1 MSLTSSLKFR
11 LSGFRQKLWFLPLAW
26 LWCVLINDL
35 RVEWTGNP
43 QYSYGWAVPFL
54 CAFLTW
60 QRIQKAESR
69 KQKAEMNFSFRLS
82 KVQLFTLALCA
93 ALYAPTR
100 LVQEANPGWRLVS
113 WALAIEVVGLTLLF
127 LHFSGSTVQR
137 LNISMRVLI
146 FPICFFLV
154 AVPWPSF
161 IEQPLIQGLTRAD
174 TNVTAEL
181 LGWLG
186 IPAIPHGNVIEV
198 AAGVVGIDEACSGIR
213 SFQATLMIALF
224 LGELY
229 ALNAAR
235 RSLLRPC
242 RLRAVVPFQSRA
254 DVTAGLGGGAQRRGG
269 HRVVA

>member
-1 MSLTSSLKFR
+1 MPF
-11 LSGFRQKLWFLPLAW
+11 AW

-35 RVEWTGNP
+35 RVEWTVNP

-54 CAFLTW
+54 CAFLLW
-60 QRIQKAESR
+60 QKIQKSEVRS
-69 KQKAEMNFSFRLS
+69 QKSEIRPLTSVLRPPSSVPYLL
-82 KVQLFTLALCA
+82 LFALCA

-161 IEQPLIQGLTRAD
+161 MEER
-174 TNVTAEL
+174 
-181 LGWLG
+181 
-186 IPAIPHGNVIEV
+186 
-198 AAGVVGIDEACSGIR
+198 
-213 SFQATLMIALF
+213 LF
-224 LGELY
+224 
-229 ALNAAR
+229 R
-235 RSLLRPC
+235 
-242 RLRAVVPFQSRA
+242 
-254 DVTAGLGGGAQRRGG
+254 D
-269 HRVVA
+269 